1 MCKKMV
7 YSILFIAVC
16 LTVPASADLIGWW
29 KLDEGAG
36 TTLTDFSGYGNNGSI
51 APVNENQVAWTADGY
66 DGSSLD
72 FLTATGPFTM
82 CDVQLPQNL
91 LNVSNASYSFWMNM
105 PQVFQ
110 AWGIIFV
117 LIGQLDDHSF
127 EPDGTADVFVGRP
140 IWFGTSGVGLNDNQ
154 WHHVAVTYDSS
165 AGNISIYID
174 GELAASSPGSLSDPI
189 STVRIGGPR
198 SDGRAQWRR
207 FIGRLDEVA
216 VYNNALSADEVKNL
230 FWFGPEWSSYAT
242 NPSPANGATLETT
255 EVTLSWTPGGSAAQH
270 QIYVSQN
277 YDDVADSARSADQGV
292 ITESTFS
299 NYLWEIGK
307 TYYWRVDEI
316 AANGTVYTGRVWS
329 FTIATKTAYN
339 PNPSDGAVLVA
350 TDSVLSWSAGLGAI
364 SHDVYFSADPD
375 NLPLVSAGQTET
387 IYDPGPLE
395 YGTVYYWRVDEFDGV
410 DTNTGELWSFKTIP
424 DIETADPNFVGWWNF
439 DADEEQTAIDWS
451 GSGNHGEISGD
462 PVHVPGF
469 NLMGLEFDG
478 VDDYVEIP
486 QVVSGNMTLMAW
498 INSSVAAP
506 DGAIGRDGDGL
517 IWSDHAGGG
526 DHFTLAVLG
535 TKLAYETGPG
545 GNPTTISNRDVVTGE
560 WVHVAVTREE
570 STKDVVIL
578 IDGATDA
585 TGNHAADNNVGS
597 NPRIVIGANFLD
609 SRYFRGV
616 IDEVRIYNRVLAE
629 PEVLMAMRS
638 NLLLAWNP
646 DPSNGAVI
654 DIKHTGLLSW
664 SAGDDAAEHDVYFGT
679 DRIAVENADTTDA
692 SGIYKGRRNTNSY
705 TPSNFEWD
713 TAYYWRVD
721 EVNNDATIT
730 RGNLWSFSVADYLVV
745 DDFEDY
751 NDYPPDEVWSTWID
765 GYEVPTNGSTAGYPD
780 PDFLAGEHYMET
792 SIVHSGRQ
800 SMPLFYENSIAR
812 LSEVTRTLSL
822 RNWTEYGVNTLS
834 LWYYGDASNAAEP
847 MYIALNGNAVVT
859 NPDAN
864 AALVT
869 EWTPWP
875 VPLQDFVDKG
885 VNLSNVNSMTIGFGN
900 KANPTSGGSGF
911 VFFDDIRLYKV
922 QD

>member
-1 MCKKMV
+1 MG
-7 YSILFIAVC
+7 

-29 KLDEGAG
+29 KLDEGTG
-36 TTLTDFSGYGNNGSI
+36 TTFTDLSGYGNNGTI
-51 APVNENQVAWTADGY
+51 EPVNEAQVAWTSDGY
-66 DGSSLD
+66 EGGALD
-72 FLTATGPFTM
+72 FLSPTGPFTM
-82 CDVQLPQNL
+82 CDVQLPPNL

-117 LIGQLDDHSF
+117 MIGQVDDHSF

-140 IWFGTSGVGLNDNQ
+140 IWFGTSGAALNDNQ
-154 WHHVAVTYDSS
+154 WHHVAVTYNSS
-165 AGNISIYID
+165 VDNISIFID

-207 FIGRLDEVA
+207 FIGKLDEVA

-230 FWFGPEWSSYAT
+230 YWFGPEWNSYAT
-242 NPSPANGATLETT
+242 NPTPANGATLETIDI
-255 EVTLSWTPGGSAAQH
+255 TLSWTPGDSAAQH
-270 QIYVSQN
+270 QVYISQN
-277 YDDVADSARSADQGV
+277 PDDVADGARSADQGLT
-292 ITESTFS
+292 TEMTFS

-316 AANGTVYTGRVWS
+316 AANGTVYAGKVWS
-329 FTIATKTAYN
+329 FTIATKTAYR
-339 PNPSDGAVLVA
+339 PVPSNGAVLVA
-350 TDSVLSWSAGLGAI
+350 TDSALSWRPGLGAV

-375 NLPLVSAGQTET
+375 NMPLVSAGQTET
-387 IYDPGPLE
+387 SYNPGPLE
-395 YGTVYYWRVDEFDGV
+395 YGTVYYWRVDEFDGT

-451 GSGNHGEISGD
+451 GNGNHGDIFGD

-478 VDDYVEIP
+478 IDDYVQIP
-486 QVVSGNMTLMAW
+486 QVISGDMTLMAW
-498 INSSVAAP
+498 INSSAAAP
-506 DGAIGRDGDGL
+506 NGAIGRDGDGL
-517 IWSDHAGGG
+517 LWSDHAGGG

-535 TKLAYETGPG
+535 TKLAFETGPG

-570 STKDVVIL
+570 STKDVEIL

-585 TGNHAADNNVGS
+585 TGNHGGDNNVGS
-597 NPRIVIGANFLD
+597 NPRIVIGANLLD
-609 SRYFRGV
+609 SRYFRGI
-616 IDEVRIYNRVLAE
+616 IDEVRIYNRVLAG
-629 PEVLMAMRS
+629 PEILMAMRS
-638 NLLLAWNP
+638 NLQLAWNP
-646 DPSNGAVI
+646 SPSNGAVI
-654 DIKHTGLLSW
+654 DIRNTGPLSW
-664 SAGDDAAEHDVYFGT
+664 SPGDDAANHDIYFGT
-679 DRIAVENADTTDA
+679 DRLAVENADAADT
-692 SGIYKGRRNTNSY
+692 SGVYKGRRNTTSY
-705 TPSNFEWD
+705 TPTNLAWD
-713 TAYYWRVD
+713 TTYYWRVD

-730 RGNLWSFSVADYLVV
+730 KGNVWSFSIADYLIV

-751 NDYPPDEVWSTWID
+751 NDYAPNEVWSTWID

-792 SIVHSGRQ
+792 SVVHSGRQ
-800 SMPLFYENSIAR
+800 SMPLFYDNSIAR

-822 RNWTEYGVNTLS
+822 RNWTEHGVNTLS

-847 MYIALNGNAVVT
+847 LYVALNGNAVVT
-859 NPDAN
+859 NDDAN

-869 EWTPWP
+869 EWIPWSI
-875 VPLQDFVDKG
+875 PLQDFSGMG
-885 VNLSNVNSMTIGFGN
+885 VNLTNVNSMTIGFGN
-900 KANPTSGGSGF
+900 KVNPTTGGSGF
-911 VFFDDIRLYKV
+911 VFFDDIRLYNV
-922 QD
+922 E